1 MDGDRTIDGGVVV
14 SLQSGR
20 LDVQLSLCHDPAA
33 VDVSHLGGQL
43 QVVGDRGRA
52 FRRIGRD
59 QWSRDLAVPVDR
71 EDTRMKRTRLPRM
84 SPKQWRATRVIAMKH
99 YFDIV
104 EARAAREYWSI
115 RALPRGDRK
124 IVTLRLRNGD
134 EENEETKNA
143 TRPGLHRRGWEAP

>member
-33 VDVSHLGGQL
+33 VDVSHLGGQR

-59 QWSRDLAVPVDR
+59 QRSRDLAVPVDR

-84 SPKQWRATRVIAMKH
+84 SPKQWSRMPGNSCYR
-99 YFDIV
+99 D
-104 EARAAREYWSI
+104 EALLRH
-115 RALPRGDRK
+115 RGGASASY
-124 IVTLRLRNGD
+124 VYL
-134 EENEETKNA
+134 
-143 TRPGLHRRGWEAP
+143 